1 MPGPKP
7 STWLWIKPMQD
18 RGNIMGG
25 LQPGIDAISIA
36 SILGAIVGWLPPIAT
51 LFAIVWYVLMI
62 VEWFEKRRL
71 ARAER
76 VAARVVAKA
85 AEVAED
91 VLAKARDVENNGV

>member
-62 VEWFEKRRL
+62 VEWFDKRRL

-76 VAARVVAKA
+76 AAEALVAKA
-85 AEVAED
+85 VVAAED
-91 VLAKARDVENNGV
+91 VLAKARNVDNTGV